1 MLRKIKEH
9 EEKNQ
14 QEKRNWPFK
23 EKAAMRRRER
33 KCLLRE
39 LVQDHFVRALVPWLD
54 FRAQVAQAELPLG
67 QA

>member
-1 MLRKIKEH
+1 MRRR
-9 EEKNQ
+9 EER
-14 QEKRNWPFK
+14 KRNWPFEDFK
-23 EKAAMRRRER
+23 EKATMRRRER

-39 LVQDHFVRALVPWLD
+39 LVQDHCVCARALVPWLD